1 MNNHFAIFDQ
11 QLASANPPFEKT
23 FTHFLNN
30 PPVLDTFSFEPVTQ
44 SEKQNRYICCQVIPL
59 FTLGSIYSTYASG
72 AV

>member
-44 SEKQNRYICCQVIPL
+44 SEKQNWYV
-59 FTLGSIYSTYASG
+59 AK
-72 AV
+72 